1 MTEPVCQCTFLHEK
15 MLEIPLNH
23 HPKSHFVQ
31 LPTQHSI
38 MPTWPLA
45 ENEFDTPWF
54 RSWLPKDGAPL
65 SARLEPIKNHSTL
78 RSPSFS
84 GSLTSSILASFHFQP
99 ARSHCLVVF
108 FFSSISHRSQTV
120 STLAL
125 TGFARF
131 YLEDRFDTFN
141 DFCGVS
147 DLARRR
153 LQNLELLFFQRLT
166 FSFVILL
173 LFLPANVPSMLF
185 IFHLFVS
192 LI

>member
-31 LPTQHSI
+31 HPTQHSI

-45 ENEFDTPWF
+45 ENEFDTSWF

-84 GSLTSSILASFHFQP
+84 GSLSSSILASFHFQP

-108 FFSSISHRSQTV
+108 FSLQSLIEVKQFPLWLWLVLHDSIWRTGLTPLMISAVCPTWLDADSKTLSSFSFSVWHFLSLFCCFYFQQT
-120 STLAL
+120 
-125 TGFARF
+125 FHPCF
-131 YLEDRFDTFN
+131 
-141 DFCGVS
+141 
-147 DLARRR
+147 
-153 LQNLELLFFQRLT
+153 LFF
-166 FSFVILL
+166 I
-173 LFLPANVPSMLF
+173 FL
-185 IFHLFVS
+185 S
-192 LI
+192 L